1 MNDEIAGK
9 LAEFEL
15 LSKSMKVK
23 KQEIKKAIFY
33 AKHPQLRI
41 AKDEVEKVKEPAV
54 KETVKDVEKPTVK
67 DAAEIFNRTLQEQ
80 VKEPAVKELA
90 VKDTVKD
97 VEKPAV
103 KDVEKPAV
111 KEPVKE
117 PIKEHVVQQ
126 GPVVVTLGGKWF

>member
-103 KDVEKPAV
+103 K
-111 KEPVKE
+111 EPVKE